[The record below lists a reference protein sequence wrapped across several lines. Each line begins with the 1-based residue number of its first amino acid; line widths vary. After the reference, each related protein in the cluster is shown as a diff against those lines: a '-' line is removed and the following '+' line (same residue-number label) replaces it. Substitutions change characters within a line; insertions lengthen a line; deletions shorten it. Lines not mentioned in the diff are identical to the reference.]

1 MGKLILNGI
10 PYGNSEGKRGIAPYK
25 ETILY
30 DATDATFKNITLSDS
45 LLNYDAIIFHVHD
58 TAYAGTNNAQ
68 QSGGYIYSRQDI
80 LGCMSSALKQIWLA
94 GYGNTY
100 ATYTL
105 TDETHLTTNTNVT
118 SVCNRI
124 IGVKYG
130 KCDAQY
136 IQGAEL
142 YSKDEEQIGVWID
155 KKPLYRK
162 VYDFS
167 SSPLNIPN
175 NTWLKINNESGI
187 QPIYGRGIIT
197 NSTAALELAIDV
209 DPDGIYVRSY
219 FTYSA
224 CDYII
229 IEYTKDSDAPGSG
242 GYQAYGFSPVI
253 YSEQEREVG
262 VWTNGKPLY
271 QISKK
276 VAVPSNSYEF
286 YDVGITNFEECIDY
300 RAIVTP
306 SNGGTINSIFYNRP
320 DSTSAE
326 YYTAIDATGRF
337 FIRTYITLTNY
348 ECWITVWYT
357 KTTDTPGSGAW
368 TTSGVPA
375 VHYTEDEQV
384 IGTYLGKPFYQKT
397 IHVIEQ
403 SEVAQKQYQAEIQA
417 LNAKMIFLDTASI
430 KLGSVAGGIW
440 INSPY
445 YNSANYNNAVAVTV
459 NEMTIVA
466 TGWNFTE
473 AVVTVKY
480 TKTTD

>member
-58 TAYAGTNNAQ
+58 TTYTGTNNAQ

-80 LGCMSSALKQIWLA
+80 LGCMSSTLKQIWLA

-105 TDETHLTTNTNVT
+105 TDETHLTANTNVT

-136 IQGAEL
+136 IQGAEF

-167 SSPLNIPN
+167 SSPLSIPN

-209 DPDGIYVRSY
+209 DPDDGIYVRSY

-229 IEYTKDSDAPGSG
+229 IEYTKNSDTPGSG
-242 GYQAYGFSPVI
+242 GYQAYGFSPII
-253 YSEQEREVG
+253 YSEEEREVG
-262 VWTNGKPLY
+262 VWRDNKPIYAKTFDLGALTEISYNSWYQTSISSTDFDKTIRVEGWHEDGTCYGDLMADPTRNNHANLGLQTTRNG
-271 QISKK
+271 
-276 VAVPSNSYEF
+276 AVSR
-286 YDVGITNFEECIDY
+286 I
-300 RAIVTP
+300 RWVTV
-306 SNGGTINSIFYNRP
+306 
-320 DSTSAE
+320 
-326 YYTAIDATGRF
+326 YYTKLSDVA
-337 FIRTYITLTNY
+337 
-348 ECWITVWYT
+348 
-357 KTTDTPGSGAW
+357 GSGSYNTLGAP
-368 TTSGVPA
+368 T
-375 VHYTEDEQV
+375 VHYTTDEQV
-384 IGTYLGKPFYQKT
+384 IGTYLGKPLYRRVFDVDYTFLAPSSDDWQVT
-397 IHVIEQ
+397 P
-403 SEVAQKQYQAEIQA
+403 IQIP
-417 LNAKMIFLDTASI
+417 N
-430 KLGSVAGGIW
+430 LGNIVDCRMFRLAGGGDYVENKNILEFGR
-440 INSPY
+440 
-445 YNSANYNNAVAVTV
+445 SANSYIQYTRFIAGVNNGI
-459 NEMTIVA
+459 TIKRTIA
-466 TGWNFTE
+466 E
-473 AVVTVKY
+473 Y